1 MNYLVL
7 ETHPAYVVVLDEQGR
22 FLKAANQNYQVGQQ
36 LGQIIP
42 FRQPKPEISWVKKSM
57 ASLAGLAA
65 CLCLV
70 LGGYFGYYQPN
81 FTAYGS
87 LLVEINPQ
95 VELTLSQTHRVLDL
109 GAQNEDGQV
118 LIEDYDYQNKDGDT
132 VVEELVARA
141 MELGFLSNGES
152 VTLTVQGQDT
162 DWNRQQEDSARSA
175 LESRYGDAITIYL
188 SGEQPE
194 QEVIL
199 PLPTPS
205 QTTSSSPAPVA
216 VEDDDGDDGE
226 DDVED
231 GGDDDDDDGGD
242 DGHQPSAPQVVTP
255 PAAPV
260 QSTPAPSVSQPVH
273 VGDEDDDDNDDGDDD
288 DGDDGDDDDGDDG
301 DDDDGDDG
309 DDDDDGGSDDD
320 DDDDDGDD

>member
-95 VELTLSQTHRVLDL
+95 VELTLSQTHRVLNL

-152 VTLTVQGQDT
+152 VTLTVQGQDA

-205 QTTSSSPAPVA
+205 QTTSSSPAPA
-216 VEDDDGDDGE
+216 EQDDADDEEDDGDDSRE
-226 DDVED
+226 
-231 GGDDDDDDGGD
+231 
-242 DGHQPSAPQVVTP
+242 QPSAQAVSP

-260 QSTPAPSVSQPVH
+260 QSTPSQETASQPTW
-273 VGDEDDDDNDDGDDD
+273 GDDGEDDWDDDGEDDWDDDGEDDRDDDDDNDEDDEADDRDDDDNDDSDDED
-288 DGDDGDDDDGDDG
+288 DG
-301 DDDDGDDG
+301 
-309 DDDDDGGSDDD
+309 
-320 DDDDDGDD
+320 

>member
-118 LIEDYDYQNKDGDT
+118 LIEGYDYQNKDGDT
-132 VVEELVARA
+132 VVEELVTRA

-152 VTLTVQGQDT
+152 VTLTVQGQDA

-205 QTTSSSPAPVA
+205 QTTSSSPAPA
-216 VEDDDGDDGE
+216 EQDDADDEEDDGDDSRE
-226 DDVED
+226 
-231 GGDDDDDDGGD
+231 
-242 DGHQPSAPQVVTP
+242 QPSAQAVSP

-260 QSTPAPSVSQPVH
+260 QSTPSQETASQPTG
-273 VGDEDDDDNDDGDDD
+273 GDGGEDDRDDDDDNDEDDEEDDRDDDDNDDSDDEDDD
-288 DGDDGDDDDGDDG
+288 
-301 DDDDGDDG
+301 
-309 DDDDDGGSDDD
+309 
-320 DDDDDGDD
+320 

>member
-95 VELTLSQTHRVLDL
+95 VELTLSQTHRVLNL

-152 VTLTVQGQDT
+152 VTLTVQGQDA

-205 QTTSSSPAPVA
+205 QTTSSSPAPA
-216 VEDDDGDDGE
+216 EQDDADDEEDDGDDSRE
-226 DDVED
+226 
-231 GGDDDDDDGGD
+231 
-242 DGHQPSAPQVVTP
+242 QPSAQAVSP

-260 QSTPAPSVSQPVH
+260 QSTPSQETASQPTG
-273 VGDEDDDDNDDGDDD
+273 GDDGEDDWDDDGEDDRDDDDDNDEDDEADDRDDDDNDDSDDEDDD
-288 DGDDGDDDDGDDG
+288 
-301 DDDDGDDG
+301 
-309 DDDDDGGSDDD
+309 
-320 DDDDDGDD
+320 

>member
-118 LIEDYDYQNKDGDT
+118 LIEGYDYQNKDGDT
-132 VVEELVARA
+132 VVEELVTRA

-152 VTLTVQGQDT
+152 VTLTVQGQDA

-205 QTTSSSPAPVA
+205 QTTSSSPAPA
-216 VEDDDGDDGE
+216 EQDDADDEEDDGDDSRE
-226 DDVED
+226 
-231 GGDDDDDDGGD
+231 
-242 DGHQPSAPQVVTP
+242 QPSAQAVSP

-260 QSTPAPSVSQPVH
+260 QSTPSQETASQPTG
-273 VGDEDDDDNDDGDDD
+273 GDDGEDDWDDGGEDDRDDDGEDDRDDDDDNDEDDEEDDRDDDDNDDSDDEDDD
-288 DGDDGDDDDGDDG
+288 
-301 DDDDGDDG
+301 
-309 DDDDDGGSDDD
+309 
-320 DDDDDGDD
+320 

>member
-118 LIEDYDYQNKDGDT
+118 LIEGYDYQNKDGDT
-132 VVEELVARA
+132 VVEELVTRA

-152 VTLTVQGQDT
+152 VTLTVQGQDA

-188 SGEQPE
+188 NGEQPE

-205 QTTSSSPAPVA
+205 QTTSSAPAPVA

-231 GGDDDDDDGGD
+231 GGDDSRE
-242 DGHQPSAPQVVTP
+242 QPSAQAVSP

-260 QSTPAPSVSQPVH
+260 QSTPSQETASQPTG
-273 VGDEDDDDNDDGDDD
+273 GDDGEDDWDDGGEDDRDDDDDNDEDDEEDDRDDD
-288 DGDDGDDDDGDDG
+288 DND
-301 DDDDGDDG
+301 
-309 DDDDDGGSDDD
+309 GSDDED
-320 DDDDDGDD
+320 DD

>member
-95 VELTLSQTHRVLDL
+95 VELTLSQTHRVLNL

-132 VVEELVARA
+132 VVEELVTRA

-152 VTLTVQGQDT
+152 VTLTVQSQDA

-205 QTTSSSPAPVA
+205 QTTSSSPAPA
-216 VEDDDGDDGE
+216 EQDDADDEEDDGDDSREQPSAQAVSPPTAPVQSTPSQETASQPTGGDDGE
-226 DDVED
+226 DDWDDDGED
-231 GGDDDDDDGGD
+231 DRDDDDDNDED
-242 DGHQPSAPQVVTP
+242 DEA
-255 PAAPV
+255 
-260 QSTPAPSVSQPVH
+260 
-273 VGDEDDDDNDDGDDD
+273 DDRDDDDNDDSDDEDDD
-288 DGDDGDDDDGDDG
+288 
-301 DDDDGDDG
+301 
-309 DDDDDGGSDDD
+309 
-320 DDDDDGDD
+320 

>member
-81 FTAYGS
+81 FPAYVS

-118 LIEDYDYQNKDGDT
+118 LIEGYDYQNKDGDT
-132 VVEELVARA
+132 VVEELVTRA

-152 VTLTVQGQDT
+152 VTLTVQGQDA

-205 QTTSSSPAPVA
+205 QTTSSSPAPA
-216 VEDDDGDDGE
+216 EQDDADDEEDDGDDSRE
-226 DDVED
+226 
-231 GGDDDDDDGGD
+231 
-242 DGHQPSAPQVVTP
+242 QPSAQAVSP

-260 QSTPAPSVSQPVH
+260 QSTPSQETASQPT
-273 VGDEDDDDNDDGDDD
+273 GGNEGEDDWDDDGEDDRDDDDDNDEDDEEDDRDDDDNDDSDDEDDD
-288 DGDDGDDDDGDDG
+288 
-301 DDDDGDDG
+301 
-309 DDDDDGGSDDD
+309 
-320 DDDDDGDD
+320 

>member
-95 VELTLSQTHRVLDL
+95 VELILSQTHRVLDL

-118 LIEDYDYQNKDGDT
+118 LIEGYDYQNKDGDT
-132 VVEELVARA
+132 VVEELVTRA

-152 VTLTVQGQDT
+152 VTLTVQGQDA

-216 VEDDDGDDGE
+216 VEDDGGDDGE

-288 DGDDGDDDDGDDG
+288 DGDDGDDDD
-301 DDDDGDDG
+301 
-309 DDDDDGGSDDD
+309 DGGSDDD

>member
-109 GAQNEDGQV
+109 GAQNEDGQL
-118 LIEDYDYQNKDGDT
+118 LIESYDYQNKDGDT

-152 VTLTVQGQDT
+152 VTLTVQGQDA

-205 QTTSSSPAPVA
+205 QTTSSSPAPVEQDDA
-216 VEDDDGDDGE
+216 DDEEDDGDDSRE
-226 DDVED
+226 
-231 GGDDDDDDGGD
+231 
-242 DGHQPSAPQVVTP
+242 QPSAQAVSP

-260 QSTPAPSVSQPVH
+260 QSTPSQETASQPTG
-273 VGDEDDDDNDDGDDD
+273 GDDGEDDWDDGGEDDRDDDGEDDRDDDDDNDEDDEEDDRDDDDNDDSDDEDDD
-288 DGDDGDDDDGDDG
+288 
-301 DDDDGDDG
+301 
-309 DDDDDGGSDDD
+309 
-320 DDDDDGDD
+320 

>member
-95 VELTLSQTHRVLDL
+95 VELTLSQTHRVLNL

-152 VTLTVQGQDT
+152 VTLTVQGQDA

-205 QTTSSSPAPVA
+205 QTTSSSPAPA
-216 VEDDDGDDGE
+216 EQDDADDEEDDGDDSREQPSAQAVSPPTAPVQSTPSQETASQPTGGDDGE
-226 DDVED
+226 DDWDD
-231 GGDDDDDDGGD
+231 GGEDDRDDDGEDDRDDDDDNDED
-242 DGHQPSAPQVVTP
+242 DEE
-255 PAAPV
+255 
-260 QSTPAPSVSQPVH
+260 
-273 VGDEDDDDNDDGDDD
+273 DDRDDDDNDDSDDEDDD
-288 DGDDGDDDDGDDG
+288 
-301 DDDDGDDG
+301 
-309 DDDDDGGSDDD
+309 
-320 DDDDDGDD
+320 

>member
-118 LIEDYDYQNKDGDT
+118 LIEGYDYQNKDGDT

-152 VTLTVQGQDT
+152 VTLTVQGQDA

-205 QTTSSSPAPVA
+205 QTTSSSPAPA
-216 VEDDDGDDGE
+216 EQDDADDEEDDGDDSRE
-226 DDVED
+226 
-231 GGDDDDDDGGD
+231 
-242 DGHQPSAPQVVTP
+242 QPSAQAVSP

-260 QSTPAPSVSQPVH
+260 QSTPSQETASQPTG
-273 VGDEDDDDNDDGDDD
+273 GDDGEDDWDDGGEDDRDDDDDNDEDDEEDDRDDDDNDDDDD
-288 DGDDGDDDDGDDG
+288 EDDD
-301 DDDDGDDG
+301 
-309 DDDDDGGSDDD
+309 
-320 DDDDDGDD
+320 

>member
-118 LIEDYDYQNKDGDT
+118 LIEGYDYQNKDGDT
-132 VVEELVARA
+132 VVEELVTRA

-152 VTLTVQGQDT
+152 VTLTVQGQDA

-216 VEDDDGDDGE
+216 VEDDGGDDGE

-231 GGDDDDDDGGD
+231 GGDDSRE
-242 DGHQPSAPQVVTP
+242 QPSAQAVSP

-260 QSTPAPSVSQPVH
+260 QSTPSQETASQPTG
-273 VGDEDDDDNDDGDDD
+273 GDDGEDDWDDDGEDDWDDGGEDDRDDDDDNDEDDEEDDRDDDDNDDDDD
-288 DGDDGDDDDGDDG
+288 EDDD
-301 DDDDGDDG
+301 
-309 DDDDDGGSDDD
+309 
-320 DDDDDGDD
+320 

>member
-118 LIEDYDYQNKDGDT
+118 LIEGYDYQNKDGDT

-152 VTLTVQGQDT
+152 VTLTVQGQDA

-205 QTTSSSPAPVA
+205 QTTSSSPAPA
-216 VEDDDGDDGE
+216 EQDDADDEEDDGDDSRE
-226 DDVED
+226 
-231 GGDDDDDDGGD
+231 
-242 DGHQPSAPQVVTP
+242 QPSAQAVSP

-260 QSTPAPSVSQPVH
+260 QSTPSQETASQPTGVDD
-273 VGDEDDDDNDDGDDD
+273 GEDDWDD
-288 DGDDGDDDDGDDG
+288 DGEDDR
-301 DDDDGDDG
+301 
-309 DDDDDGGSDDD
+309 DDD
-320 DDDDDGDD
+320 DDDDDDDNDEDDEEDDRDDDDNDDSDDEDDD

>member
-95 VELTLSQTHRVLDL
+95 VELTLSQTHRVLNL

-132 VVEELVARA
+132 VVEELVTRA
-141 MELGFLSNGES
+141 MALGFLSNGES
-152 VTLTVQGQDT
+152 VTLTVQGQDA

-205 QTTSSSPAPVA
+205 QTTSSSPAPA
-216 VEDDDGDDGE
+216 EQDDADDEEDDGDDSRE
-226 DDVED
+226 
-231 GGDDDDDDGGD
+231 
-242 DGHQPSAPQVVTP
+242 QPSAQAVSP
-255 PAAPV
+255 PTAPV
-260 QSTPAPSVSQPVH
+260 QSTPSQETASQPT
-273 VGDEDDDDNDDGDDD
+273 GGNEGEDDWDDDGEDDRDDDDDNDEDDEADDRDDDDNDDSDDEDDD
-288 DGDDGDDDDGDDG
+288 
-301 DDDDGDDG
+301 
-309 DDDDDGGSDDD
+309 
-320 DDDDDGDD
+320 

>member
-118 LIEDYDYQNKDGDT
+118 LIEGYDYQNKDGDT

-152 VTLTVQGQDT
+152 VTLTVQGQDA

-205 QTTSSSPAPVA
+205 QTTSSSPAPA
-216 VEDDDGDDGE
+216 EQDDADDEEDDGDDSRE
-226 DDVED
+226 
-231 GGDDDDDDGGD
+231 
-242 DGHQPSAPQVVTP
+242 QPSAQAVSP
-255 PAAPV
+255 PTAPV
-260 QSTPAPSVSQPVH
+260 QSTPSQETASQPT
-273 VGDEDDDDNDDGDDD
+273 GGNEGEDDWDDDGEDDRDDDDDNDKDDEEDDRDDDDNDDSDDEDSDDEDDD
-288 DGDDGDDDDGDDG
+288 
-301 DDDDGDDG
+301 
-309 DDDDDGGSDDD
+309 
-320 DDDDDGDD
+320 

>member
-118 LIEDYDYQNKDGDT
+118 LIEGYDYQNKDGDT

-152 VTLTVQGQDT
+152 VTLTVQGQDA

-205 QTTSSSPAPVA
+205 QTTSSSPAPVEQDDA
-216 VEDDDGDDGE
+216 DDEEDDGDDSRE
-226 DDVED
+226 
-231 GGDDDDDDGGD
+231 
-242 DGHQPSAPQVVTP
+242 QPSAQAVSP

-260 QSTPAPSVSQPVH
+260 QSTPSQETASQPTGVDD
-273 VGDEDDDDNDDGDDD
+273 GEDDWDDDGEDDRDDDDDNDEDDEEDDRDDDDNDDSDDEDDD
-288 DGDDGDDDDGDDG
+288 
-301 DDDDGDDG
+301 
-309 DDDDDGGSDDD
+309 
-320 DDDDDGDD
+320 

>member
-118 LIEDYDYQNKDGDT
+118 LIEGYDYQNKDGDT
-132 VVEELVARA
+132 VVEELVTRA

-152 VTLTVQGQDT
+152 VTLTVQGQDA

-205 QTTSSSPAPVA
+205 QTTSSSPAPA
-216 VEDDDGDDGE
+216 EQDDADDEEDDGDDSRE
-226 DDVED
+226 
-231 GGDDDDDDGGD
+231 
-242 DGHQPSAPQVVTP
+242 QPSAQAVSP

-260 QSTPAPSVSQPVH
+260 QSTPSQETASQPTG
-273 VGDEDDDDNDDGDDD
+273 GDDGEDDWDDGGEDDRDDDDDNDEDDEEDDRDDDDNDDSDDEDDD
-288 DGDDGDDDDGDDG
+288 
-301 DDDDGDDG
+301 
-309 DDDDDGGSDDD
+309 
-320 DDDDDGDD
+320 

>member
-118 LIEDYDYQNKDGDT
+118 LIEGYDYQNKDGDT

-152 VTLTVQGQDT
+152 VTLTVQGQDA

-205 QTTSSSPAPVA
+205 QTTSSSPAPA
-216 VEDDDGDDGE
+216 EQDDADDEEDDGDDSRE
-226 DDVED
+226 
-231 GGDDDDDDGGD
+231 
-242 DGHQPSAPQVVTP
+242 QPSAQAVSP

-260 QSTPAPSVSQPVH
+260 QSTPSQETASQPTGVDD
-273 VGDEDDDDNDDGDDD
+273 DEDDWDDDGEDDRDDDDDNDEDDEEDDRDDDDNDDSDDEDDD
-288 DGDDGDDDDGDDG
+288 
-301 DDDDGDDG
+301 
-309 DDDDDGGSDDD
+309 
-320 DDDDDGDD
+320 

>member
-70 LGGYFGYYQPN
+70 LSGYFGYYQPN

-132 VVEELVARA
+132 VVEELVTRA

-152 VTLTVQGQDT
+152 VTLTVQGQDA

-205 QTTSSSPAPVA
+205 QTTSSSPAPA
-216 VEDDDGDDGE
+216 EQDDADDEEDDGDDSRE
-226 DDVED
+226 
-231 GGDDDDDDGGD
+231 
-242 DGHQPSAPQVVTP
+242 QPSAQAVSP

-260 QSTPAPSVSQPVH
+260 QSTPSQETASQPTGVDD
-273 VGDEDDDDNDDGDDD
+273 GEDDWDDDGEDDRDDDDDNDEDDEEDDRDDDDNDDSDDEDDD
-288 DGDDGDDDDGDDG
+288 
-301 DDDDGDDG
+301 
-309 DDDDDGGSDDD
+309 
-320 DDDDDGDD
+320 

>member
-95 VELTLSQTHRVLDL
+95 VELTLSQTHRVLNL

-132 VVEELVARA
+132 VVEELVTRA

-152 VTLTVQGQDT
+152 VTLTVQGQDA

-205 QTTSSSPAPVA
+205 QTTSSSPAPA
-216 VEDDDGDDGE
+216 EQDDADDEEDDGDDSREQPSAQAVSPPTAPVQSTPSQETASQPTGGDDGE
-226 DDVED
+226 DDWDDDGED
-231 GGDDDDDDGGD
+231 DRDDDDDNDED
-242 DGHQPSAPQVVTP
+242 DEE
-255 PAAPV
+255 
-260 QSTPAPSVSQPVH
+260 
-273 VGDEDDDDNDDGDDD
+273 DDRDDDDNDDSDDEDDD
-288 DGDDGDDDDGDDG
+288 
-301 DDDDGDDG
+301 
-309 DDDDDGGSDDD
+309 
-320 DDDDDGDD
+320 

>member
-118 LIEDYDYQNKDGDT
+118 LIEGYDYQNKDGDT

-152 VTLTVQGQDT
+152 VTLTVQGQDA

-205 QTTSSSPAPVA
+205 QTTSSSPAPA
-216 VEDDDGDDGE
+216 EQDDADDEEDDGDDSRE
-226 DDVED
+226 
-231 GGDDDDDDGGD
+231 
-242 DGHQPSAPQVVTP
+242 QPSAQAVSP

-273 VGDEDDDDNDDGDDD
+273 VGD
-288 DGDDGDDDDGDDG
+288 
-301 DDDDGDDG
+301 
-309 DDDDDGGSDDD
+309 
-320 DDDDDGDD
+320 

>member
-87 LLVEINPQ
+87 LRGEINPQ

-118 LIEDYDYQNKDGDT
+118 LIEGYDYQNKDGDA

-152 VTLTVQGQDT
+152 VTLTVQGQDA

-205 QTTSSSPAPVA
+205 QTTSSSPAPA
-216 VEDDDGDDGE
+216 EQDDADDEEDDGDDSRE
-226 DDVED
+226 
-231 GGDDDDDDGGD
+231 
-242 DGHQPSAPQVVTP
+242 QPSAQAVSP

-260 QSTPAPSVSQPVH
+260 QSTPSQETASQPTG
-273 VGDEDDDDNDDGDDD
+273 GDDGEDDWDDGGEDDWDDDGEDDRDDDDDNDEDDEEDDRDDDDNDDSDDEDDD
-288 DGDDGDDDDGDDG
+288 
-301 DDDDGDDG
+301 
-309 DDDDDGGSDDD
+309 
-320 DDDDDGDD
+320 

>member
-118 LIEDYDYQNKDGDT
+118 LIEGYDYQNKDGDT

-152 VTLTVQGQDT
+152 VTLTVQGQDA

-205 QTTSSSPAPVA
+205 QTTSSSPAPVEQDDA
-216 VEDDDGDDGE
+216 DDEEDDGDDSRE
-226 DDVED
+226 
-231 GGDDDDDDGGD
+231 
-242 DGHQPSAPQVVTP
+242 QPSAQAVSP

-260 QSTPAPSVSQPVH
+260 QSTPSQETASQPTG
-273 VGDEDDDDNDDGDDD
+273 GDDGEDDWDDDGEDDWDDGGEDDRDDDDDNDEDDEEDDRDDDDNDDDDD
-288 DGDDGDDDDGDDG
+288 EDDD
-301 DDDDGDDG
+301 
-309 DDDDDGGSDDD
+309 
-320 DDDDDGDD
+320 

>member
-118 LIEDYDYQNKDGDT
+118 LIEGYDYQNKDGDT
-132 VVEELVARA
+132 VVEELVTRA

-152 VTLTVQGQDT
+152 VTLTVQGQDA

-205 QTTSSSPAPVA
+205 QTTSSSPAPA
-216 VEDDDGDDGE
+216 EQDDADDEEDDGDDSRE
-226 DDVED
+226 
-231 GGDDDDDDGGD
+231 
-242 DGHQPSAPQVVTP
+242 QPSAQAVSP

-260 QSTPAPSVSQPVH
+260 QSTPSQETASQPTG
-273 VGDEDDDDNDDGDDD
+273 GDDGEDDWDDGGEDDRDDDGEDDRDDDDDNDEDDEEDDSDDDDNDDSDDEDDD
-288 DGDDGDDDDGDDG
+288 
-301 DDDDGDDG
+301 
-309 DDDDDGGSDDD
+309 
-320 DDDDDGDD
+320 

>member
-118 LIEDYDYQNKDGDT
+118 LIEGYDYQNKDGDT
-132 VVEELVARA
+132 VVKELVTRA

-152 VTLTVQGQDT
+152 VTLTVQGQDA

-205 QTTSSSPAPVA
+205 QTTSSSPAPA
-216 VEDDDGDDGE
+216 EQDDADDEEDDGDDSRE
-226 DDVED
+226 
-231 GGDDDDDDGGD
+231 
-242 DGHQPSAPQVVTP
+242 QPSAQAVSP

-260 QSTPAPSVSQPVH
+260 QSTPSQETASQPTG
-273 VGDEDDDDNDDGDDD
+273 GDDGVDDWDDGGEDDRDDDGEDDRDDDDDNDEDDEEDDRDDDDNDDSDDEDDD
-288 DGDDGDDDDGDDG
+288 
-301 DDDDGDDG
+301 
-309 DDDDDGGSDDD
+309 
-320 DDDDDGDD
+320 

>member
-95 VELTLSQTHRVLDL
+95 VELTLSQTHRVLNL

-152 VTLTVQGQDT
+152 VTLTVQGQDA

-205 QTTSSSPAPVA
+205 QTTSSSPAPA
-216 VEDDDGDDGE
+216 EQDDADDEEDDGDDSRE
-226 DDVED
+226 
-231 GGDDDDDDGGD
+231 
-242 DGHQPSAPQVVTP
+242 QPSAQAVSP

-260 QSTPAPSVSQPVH
+260 QSTPSQETASQPTG
-273 VGDEDDDDNDDGDDD
+273 GDDGEDDWDDDDDNDEDDEADDRDDDDNDDSDDEDDD
-288 DGDDGDDDDGDDG
+288 
-301 DDDDGDDG
+301 
-309 DDDDDGGSDDD
+309 
-320 DDDDDGDD
+320 

>member
-118 LIEDYDYQNKDGDT
+118 LIEGYDYQNKDGDT
-132 VVEELVARA
+132 VVEELVTRA

-152 VTLTVQGQDT
+152 VTLTVQGQDA

-205 QTTSSSPAPVA
+205 QTTSSSPAPA
-216 VEDDDGDDGE
+216 EQDDADDEEDDGDDSRE
-226 DDVED
+226 
-231 GGDDDDDDGGD
+231 
-242 DGHQPSAPQVVTP
+242 QPSAQAVSP

-260 QSTPAPSVSQPVH
+260 QSTPSQETASQPTG
-273 VGDEDDDDNDDGDDD
+273 GDDGEDDWDDDGEDDWDDGGEDDRDDDDDNDEDDEEDDRDDDDNDDDDD
-288 DGDDGDDDDGDDG
+288 EDDD
-301 DDDDGDDG
+301 
-309 DDDDDGGSDDD
+309 
-320 DDDDDGDD
+320 

>member
-118 LIEDYDYQNKDGDT
+118 LIEGYDYQNKDGDT

-152 VTLTVQGQDT
+152 VTLTVQGQDA

-205 QTTSSSPAPVA
+205 QTTSSSPAPA
-216 VEDDDGDDGE
+216 EQDDA

-301 DDDDGDDG
+301 DDDD
-309 DDDDDGGSDDD
+309 DGGSDDD
-320 DDDDDGDD
+320 DDDDEDDD

>member
-118 LIEDYDYQNKDGDT
+118 LIEGYDYQNKDGDT
-132 VVEELVARA
+132 VVEELVTRA

-152 VTLTVQGQDT
+152 VTLTVQGQDA

-205 QTTSSSPAPVA
+205 QTTSSSPAPA
-216 VEDDDGDDGE
+216 EQDDADDEEDDGDDSRE
-226 DDVED
+226 
-231 GGDDDDDDGGD
+231 
-242 DGHQPSAPQVVTP
+242 QPSAQAVSP

-260 QSTPAPSVSQPVH
+260 QSTPSQETASQPTG
-273 VGDEDDDDNDDGDDD
+273 GDDGEDDWDDDGEDDRDDDDDNDEDDEEDDRDDDDNDDSDDEDDD
-288 DGDDGDDDDGDDG
+288 
-301 DDDDGDDG
+301 
-309 DDDDDGGSDDD
+309 
-320 DDDDDGDD
+320 

>member
-132 VVEELVARA
+132 VVEELVTRA

-152 VTLTVQGQDT
+152 VTLTVQSQDA

-205 QTTSSSPAPVA
+205 QTTSSSPAPA
-216 VEDDDGDDGE
+216 EQDDADDEEDDGDDSRE
-226 DDVED
+226 
-231 GGDDDDDDGGD
+231 
-242 DGHQPSAPQVVTP
+242 QPSAQAVSP

-260 QSTPAPSVSQPVH
+260 QSTPSQETASQPTG
-273 VGDEDDDDNDDGDDD
+273 GDDGEDDWDDGGEDDRDDDGEDDRDDDDDNDEDDD
-288 DGDDGDDDDGDDG
+288 
-301 DDDDGDDG
+301 
-309 DDDDDGGSDDD
+309 
-320 DDDDDGDD
+320 

>member
-118 LIEDYDYQNKDGDT
+118 LIEGYDYQNKDGDT
-132 VVEELVARA
+132 VVEELVTRA

-152 VTLTVQGQDT
+152 VTLTVQGQDA

-175 LESRYGDAITIYL
+175 LESRYG
-188 SGEQPE
+188 GCHHH
-194 QEVIL
+194 L
-199 PLPTPS
+199 PQRGTAGTRSHP
-205 QTTSSSPAPVA
+205 
-216 VEDDDGDDGE
+216 
-226 DDVED
+226 
-231 GGDDDDDDGGD
+231 
-242 DGHQPSAPQVVTP
+242 P
-255 PAAPV
+255 PAHSLPNHLFL
-260 QSTPAPSVSQPVH
+260 PRP
-273 VGDEDDDDNDDGDDD
+273 
-288 DGDDGDDDDGDDG
+288 
-301 DDDDGDDG
+301 
-309 DDDDDGGSDDD
+309 GG
-320 DDDDDGDD
+320 GGG

>member
-95 VELTLSQTHRVLDL
+95 VELTLSQTHRVLNL

-132 VVEELVARA
+132 VVEELVTRA

-152 VTLTVQGQDT
+152 VTLTVQSQDA

-205 QTTSSSPAPVA
+205 QTTSSSPAPA
-216 VEDDDGDDGE
+216 EQDDADDEEDDGDDSRE
-226 DDVED
+226 
-231 GGDDDDDDGGD
+231 
-242 DGHQPSAPQVVTP
+242 QPSAQAVSP

-260 QSTPAPSVSQPVH
+260 QSTPSQETASQPT
-273 VGDEDDDDNDDGDDD
+273 GGNEGEDDWDDDGEDDRDDDDDNDKDDEEDDRDDDDNDDSDDEDDD
-288 DGDDGDDDDGDDG
+288 
-301 DDDDGDDG
+301 
-309 DDDDDGGSDDD
+309 
-320 DDDDDGDD
+320 

>member
-95 VELTLSQTHRVLDL
+95 VELTLSQTHRVLNL

-152 VTLTVQGQDT
+152 VTLAVQGQDA
-162 DWNRQQEDSARSA
+162 DWNRRQEDSARSA

-205 QTTSSSPAPVA
+205 QTTSSSPAPA
-216 VEDDDGDDGE
+216 EQDDADDEEDDGDDSRE
-226 DDVED
+226 
-231 GGDDDDDDGGD
+231 
-242 DGHQPSAPQVVTP
+242 QPSAQAVSP

-260 QSTPAPSVSQPVH
+260 QSTPSQETASQPTG
-273 VGDEDDDDNDDGDDD
+273 GDDGEDDWDDDGEDDRDDDDDNDEDDEADDRDDDDNDDSDDEDDD
-288 DGDDGDDDDGDDG
+288 
-301 DDDDGDDG
+301 
-309 DDDDDGGSDDD
+309 
-320 DDDDDGDD
+320 

>member
-118 LIEDYDYQNKDGDT
+118 LIEGYDYQNKDGDT

-152 VTLTVQGQDT
+152 VTLTVQGQDA

-301 DDDDGDDG
+301 DDDD
-309 DDDDDGGSDDD
+309 DGGSDDD
-320 DDDDDGDD
+320 DDDDEDDD

>member
-152 VTLTVQGQDT
+152 VTLTVQGQDA
-162 DWNRQQEDSARSA
+162 DWNRRQEDSARSA

-205 QTTSSSPAPVA
+205 QTTSSSPAPA
-216 VEDDDGDDGE
+216 EQDDADDEEDDGDDSRE
-226 DDVED
+226 
-231 GGDDDDDDGGD
+231 
-242 DGHQPSAPQVVTP
+242 QPSAQAVSP
-255 PAAPV
+255 PTAPV
-260 QSTPAPSVSQPVH
+260 QSTPSQETASQPT
-273 VGDEDDDDNDDGDDD
+273 GGNEGEDDWDDDGEDDRDDDDDNDKDDEEDDRDDDDNDDSDDEDDD
-288 DGDDGDDDDGDDG
+288 
-301 DDDDGDDG
+301 
-309 DDDDDGGSDDD
+309 
-320 DDDDDGDD
+320 

>member
-152 VTLTVQGQDT
+152 VTLTVQGQDA

-205 QTTSSSPAPVA
+205 QTTSSSPAPA
-216 VEDDDGDDGE
+216 EQDDADDEEDDGDDSRE
-226 DDVED
+226 
-231 GGDDDDDDGGD
+231 
-242 DGHQPSAPQVVTP
+242 QPSAQAVSP

-260 QSTPAPSVSQPVH
+260 QSTPSQETASQPTG
-273 VGDEDDDDNDDGDDD
+273 GDDGEDDWDDDGEDDRDDDDDNDEDDEADDRDDDDNDDSDDEDDD
-288 DGDDGDDDDGDDG
+288 
-301 DDDDGDDG
+301 
-309 DDDDDGGSDDD
+309 
-320 DDDDDGDD
+320 

>member
-95 VELTLSQTHRVLDL
+95 VELTLSQTHRVLNL

-132 VVEELVARA
+132 VVEELVTRA

-152 VTLTVQGQDT
+152 VTLTVQGQDA

-205 QTTSSSPAPVA
+205 QTTSSSPAPA
-216 VEDDDGDDGE
+216 EQDDADDEEDDGDDSRE
-226 DDVED
+226 
-231 GGDDDDDDGGD
+231 
-242 DGHQPSAPQVVTP
+242 QPSAQAVSP

-260 QSTPAPSVSQPVH
+260 QSTPSQETASQPTG
-273 VGDEDDDDNDDGDDD
+273 GDDGEDDWDDDGEDDRDDDDDNDEDDEADDRDDDDNDDSDDEDDD
-288 DGDDGDDDDGDDG
+288 
-301 DDDDGDDG
+301 
-309 DDDDDGGSDDD
+309 
-320 DDDDDGDD
+320 

>member
-118 LIEDYDYQNKDGDT
+118 LIEGYDYQNKDGDT
-132 VVEELVARA
+132 VVEELVTRA

-152 VTLTVQGQDT
+152 VTLTVQGQDA

-205 QTTSSSPAPVA
+205 QTTSSSPAPVEQDDA
-216 VEDDDGDDGE
+216 DDEEDDGDDSRE
-226 DDVED
+226 
-231 GGDDDDDDGGD
+231 
-242 DGHQPSAPQVVTP
+242 QPSAQAVSP

-260 QSTPAPSVSQPVH
+260 QSTPSQETASQPTGVDD
-273 VGDEDDDDNDDGDDD
+273 GEDDWDDDGEDDRDDDDDNDEDDEEDDRDDDDNDDSDDEDDD
-288 DGDDGDDDDGDDG
+288 
-301 DDDDGDDG
+301 
-309 DDDDDGGSDDD
+309 
-320 DDDDDGDD
+320 

>member
-118 LIEDYDYQNKDGDT
+118 LIEGYDYQNKDGDT
-132 VVEELVARA
+132 VVEELVTRA

-152 VTLTVQGQDT
+152 VTLTVQGQDA

-205 QTTSSSPAPVA
+205 QTTSSSPAPA
-216 VEDDDGDDGE
+216 EQDDADDEEDDGDDSREQPSAQAVSPPTAPVQSTPSQETASQPTGGDDGE
-226 DDVED
+226 DDR
-231 GGDDDDDDGGD
+231 DDDDDNDED
-242 DGHQPSAPQVVTP
+242 DEE
-255 PAAPV
+255 
-260 QSTPAPSVSQPVH
+260 
-273 VGDEDDDDNDDGDDD
+273 DDRDDDDNDDSDDEDDD
-288 DGDDGDDDDGDDG
+288 
-301 DDDDGDDG
+301 
-309 DDDDDGGSDDD
+309 
-320 DDDDDGDD
+320 